1 MRKFMILLLCL
12 WAFLVVLKGGQKVA
26 VPDAVGFGILE
37 KDYAPEITQT
47 VMVFFDREFNT
58 LQVFP
63 LDIVGMAVYVP
74 EGGMM

>member
-1 MRKFMILLLCL
+1 MKKIAILLVCL
-12 WAFLVVLKGGQKVA
+12 WAFLVFLKGGQRVI

-37 KDYAPEITQT
+37 KNYAREITQT

-63 LDIVGMAVYVP
+63 LDIVQMAVYVP
-74 EGGMM
+74 DGGVM